1 MKKVLSKKEKARRQT
16 IRRSPKIKQAIR
28 RLDPSRILTLDLEM
42 HAIWFCSMNK
52 WYIWQNLTKPQ
63 PDYSRFTRLDVV
75 RANNVPDVL
84 SEHREILRVI
94 REKDL
99 DAIEPLIRRHLY
111 GGLRRMGTQLYA
123 EKYRPYFTGI

>member
-75 RANNVPDVL
+75 RAP
-84 SEHREILRVI
+84 I
-94 REKDL
+94 
-99 DAIEPLIRRHLY
+99 
-111 GGLRRMGTQLYA
+111 
-123 EKYRPYFTGI
+123 